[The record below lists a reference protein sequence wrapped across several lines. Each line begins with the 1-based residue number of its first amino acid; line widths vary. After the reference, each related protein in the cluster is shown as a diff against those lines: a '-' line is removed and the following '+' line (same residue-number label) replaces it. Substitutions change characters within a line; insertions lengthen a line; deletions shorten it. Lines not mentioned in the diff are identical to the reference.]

1 MEFTVYILYS
11 ALKNKFYVG
20 FTADI
25 VSRLI
30 RHNQKSKGFTGSVND
45 WDLVYTEKYNSKI
58 EAQNREIQIKSWKSS
73 IKIKSLIDNK
83 D

>member
-1 MEFTVYILYS
+1 MEFTVYILFS

-30 RHNQKSKGFTGSVND
+30 RHNQKNKGFTGSVND
-45 WDLVYTEKYNSKI
+45 WELVYTEKYDTKI
-58 EAQNREIQIKSWKSS
+58 EAENREKQIKAWKSR
-73 IKIKSLIDNK
+73 IKIQSLISNQN
-83 D
+83 

>member
-45 WDLVYTEKYNSKI
+45 WDLVYTEKYDSKI

>member
-1 MEFTVYILYS
+1 MEFTVDILYS
-11 ALKNKFYVG
+11 ALKNKFYIG

-45 WDLVYTEKYNSKI
+45 WELVYTEKYDSKI
-58 EAQNREIQIKSWKSS
+58 EAQNRESQIKSWKSS

-83 D
+83 V

>member
-1 MEFTVYILYS
+1 MEFTVYILFS

-30 RHNQKSKGFTGSVND
+30 RHNQKSTGFTGSVND